1 MAIASLA
8 TLKFSNS
15 LHQFIVLSLRNE
27 KTKKKVLSL
36 HSNWW
41 QGHFPFELNL
51 YLIKEN
57 LTLTTPISS
66 WAGSHAPIKQIR
78 YEKNWESVFDMGCSI
93 AFCSDRA

>member
-15 LHQFIVLSLRNE
+15 MHQFIVLSLRNE
-27 KTKKKVLSL
+27 KTKKKMLSF

-41 QGHFPFELNL
+41 QSRFTFELEV

-57 LTLTTPISS
+57 LNLTTPMSL
-66 WAGSHAPIKQIR
+66 WAESHAPIKQIR
-78 YEKNWESVFDMGCSI
+78 YEKTW
-93 AFCSDRA
+93 